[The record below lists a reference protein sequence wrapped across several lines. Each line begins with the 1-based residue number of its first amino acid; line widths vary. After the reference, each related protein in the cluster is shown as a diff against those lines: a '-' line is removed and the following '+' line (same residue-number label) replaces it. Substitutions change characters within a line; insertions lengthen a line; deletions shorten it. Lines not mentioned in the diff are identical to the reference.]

1 MLIEYIFEREKC
13 LTTQIKSDIF
23 AYVRYALGMAVIFC
37 STFASAQVQTVS
49 GSLSLDY
56 LYAGKTTNL
65 TVSYQATASARLPGL
80 GLRLHFDSSSI
91 DMGNYTDRLR
101 ESAQPFQIKDDTQ
114 DYDSDPITDKYFL
127 TPWADTSGDGWPYD
141 AEQPAILYKVPLTAL
156 SGFNGSILK
165 FTASSTAVGYSLE
178 ASNIT
183 ILIDNIPP
191 VIVTNG
197 TDVTV
202 ALGGIYTDA
211 GATATDNVDGDISD
225 NIVVTSN
232 VDTTQLGS
240 YTVRYNVQD
249 GNGNSAVEVI
259 RNVTV
264 EDVDTDGDGILDGND
279 NCVSEP
285 NSDQLD
291 TDGDFVGNAC
301 DLDDDND
308 GVADNE
314 DAFPLNSSESVDTD
328 SDGIGNNADQ
338 DDDGDGVADILD
350 AFPLDPSETM
360 DTDLDGI
367 GNNADNDDDNDGV
380 LDSLDFYPLDASK
393 TNEQLL
399 DIDGNNEVD
408 ALTDGLLI
416 LRYVFGLRGSVL
428 IAGVVAQDATRA
440 SAEDIETYLGAL
452 IPTL

>member
-1 MLIEYIFEREKC
+1 MLIEYMFEREKC
-13 LTTQIKSDIF
+13 LTTQIKSRIF
-23 AYVRYALGMAVIFC
+23 AHVRYALGIAVIFW

-65 TVSYQATASARLPGL
+65 TVTYQATGSAKLTGL
-80 GLRLHFDSSSI
+80 GLRLHFNSSVI
-91 DMGNYTDRLR
+91 EMGDYTDRLR
-101 ESAQPFQIKDDTQ
+101 ESAQPFQIKNDTQ
-114 DYDSDPITDKYFL
+114 DYDGDPTTDKYFL

-141 AEQPAILYKVPLTAL
+141 AEQPAVLYKVPLTAL
-156 SGFNGSILK
+156 SGFNGSTLK

-178 ASNIT
+178 ASDIEL
-183 ILIDNIPP
+183 LIDNIPP

-202 ALGGIYTDA
+202 ALGVTYTDA
-211 GATATDNVDGDISD
+211 GATATDNVDGDISED
-225 NIVVTSN
+225 IVVTSN

-240 YTVRYNVQD
+240 YAVRYNVQD
-249 GNGNSAVEVI
+249 GNGNAAIEVI

-264 EDVDTDGDGILDGND
+264 EDVDTDGDGILDAND

-285 NSDQLD
+285 NADQLD
-291 TDGDFVGNAC
+291 TDGDTVGNAC

-308 GVADNE
+308 GIADNE
-314 DAFPLNSSESVDTD
+314 DAFPLDSTESVDTD

-338 DDDGDGVADILD
+338 DDDGDGVVDILD
-350 AFPLDPSETM
+350 AFPLNPSETM

-367 GNNADNDDDNDGV
+367 GNNADTDDDNDGV

-428 IAGVVAQDATRA
+428 IAGVVAQDASRA
-440 SAEDIETYLGAL
+440 SAEDIEAYLGAL

>member
-1 MLIEYIFEREKC
+1 MLNEYMIERGKS
-13 LTTQIKSDIF
+13 LTTQIKSGIF
-23 AYVRYALGMAVIFC
+23 AHVRYALGIAVMFC

-65 TVSYQATASARLPGL
+65 TVSYQATDSARLPGL

-91 DMGNYTDRLR
+91 EMGDYTDRLR

-114 DYDSDPITDKYFL
+114 DYDSDPNTDKYFL

-141 AEQPAILYKVPLTAL
+141 AEQPATLYKVPLTAL
-156 SGFNGSILK
+156 SGFSGSTLK
-165 FTASSTAVGYSLE
+165 FTASSTAVGYSLQ
-178 ASNIT
+178 ASDVEL
-183 ILIDNIPP
+183 LIDNIPP
-191 VIVTNG
+191 IIVTNG

-202 ALGGIYTDA
+202 ALGATYTDA

-240 YTVRYNVQD
+240 YAVRYNVQD
-249 GNGNSAVEVI
+249 GNGNAAIEVI
-259 RNVTV
+259 RNVKV
-264 EDVDTDGDGILDGND
+264 EDVDTDGDGILDAND

-291 TDGDFVGNAC
+291 TDGDAVGNVC

-308 GVADNE
+308 GVVDNE
-314 DAFPLNSSESVDTD
+314 DAFPLDGTESVDTD

-338 DDDGDGVADILD
+338 DDDGDGVVDILD

-367 GNNADNDDDNDGV
+367 GNNADTDDDNDGV

-428 IAGVVAQDATRA
+428 TAGVVAGDATRA
-440 SAEDIETYLGAL
+440 SAEEIEAHLETLMPAL
-452 IPTL
+452 